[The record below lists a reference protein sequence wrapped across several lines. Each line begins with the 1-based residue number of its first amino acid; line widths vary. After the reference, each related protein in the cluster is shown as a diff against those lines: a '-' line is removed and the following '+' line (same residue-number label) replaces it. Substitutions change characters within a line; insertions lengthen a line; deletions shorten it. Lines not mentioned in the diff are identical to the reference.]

1 MTDPAVPHTDTD
13 TAPDPDPSAPGGP
26 VDPGDA
32 PGTLAFEI
40 VVEGAAGA
48 RTAQRAGAD
57 RVELVTA
64 LVDGGLT
71 PSIGTVEAV
80 LEAAPD
86 IAVFP
91 IVRPRGGDF
100 VYDSGELDAM
110 ERDVRAFARAGAHGV
125 VLGALTPDG
134 EADREAMKRLL
145 SAAEGMGTT
154 FHRAFDVCAD
164 PVGTLEVLVGM
175 GVDRVLTSGQQAS
188 APEGAEL
195 IAELVRRAAGRIAV
209 MPGGGVRDGNAAE
222 LVARTG
228 ARELHFSAMDTVP
241 SPARHSNPRVRMG
254 GGTVPPENV
263 RTVNSAEKIVRV
275 MRAARSAVAL

>member
-1 MTDPAVPHTDTD
+1 MTEPVPSPAGTNG
-13 TAPDPDPSAPGGP
+13 TART
-26 VDPGDA
+26 
-32 PGTLAFEI
+32 GTAFEI

-80 LEAAPD
+80 LAAAPD

-100 VYDSGELDAM
+100 VYDAGELEAM

-134 EADREAMKRLL
+134 GVDHAAMERLL
-145 SAAEGMGTT
+145 AAAEGLGTT

-164 PVGTLEVLVGM
+164 PVGTLEELIGL

-188 APEGAEL
+188 APEGAGL
-195 IAELVRRAAGRIAV
+195 IAELVRRSAGRIAV
-209 MPGGGVRDGNAAE
+209 MPGGGVREGNAAE
-222 LVARTG
+222 LVERTG

-241 SPARHSNPRVRMG
+241 SPVRHRNPRVRMG
-254 GGTVPPENV
+254 GQAVPPEDV

-275 MRAARSAVAL
+275 MRAVRPAAGG